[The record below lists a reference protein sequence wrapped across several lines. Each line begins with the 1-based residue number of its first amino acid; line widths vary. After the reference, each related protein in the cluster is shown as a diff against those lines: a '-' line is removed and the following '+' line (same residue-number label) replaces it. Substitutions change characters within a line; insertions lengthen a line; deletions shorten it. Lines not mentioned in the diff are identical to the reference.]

1 RGAALTYRGHTPKG
15 FASYFECPHRQ
26 GSPAGQQ
33 AADLVVTDLGEVGV
47 PLPDRPEP
55 AGHFD
60 GDDLVAQVGGFGI
73 GRTHGNGQHD
83 GGRAVLPHVPQGG
96 AGTHAGGQAVVDD
109 DDVTAAHVGFGGA
122 PAVDL
127 HAAAGL
133 ALFDGDRVGQPV
145 LGEA

>member
-1 RGAALTYRGHTPKG
+1 
-15 FASYFECPHRQ
+15 
-26 GSPAGQQ
+26 
-33 AADLVVTDLGEVGV
+33 
-47 PLPDRPEP
+47 
-55 AGHFD
+55 
-60 GDDLVAQVGGFGI
+60 
-73 GRTHGNGQHD
+73 
-83 GGRAVLPHVPQGG
+83 VLPHVPQGG

-145 LGEA
+145 LGEAEPAQGGPVEDGRTLVGRGADGDLRAARNRDLAGHDHVQW